1 MTTLTL
7 SELCRKRM
15 RMEMVAMATARM
27 VTARKG
33 IATAMMVVMMVE
45 MLRVRARMKVKVKQL
60 VSMLDEI

>member
-15 RMEMVAMATARM
+15 RKEMVATARM

-33 IATAMMVVMMVE
+33 MATAMMVVMMVA
-45 MLRVRARMKVKVKQL
+45 MLRVRARMKVKQL
-60 VSMLDEI
+60 VAMLDEI